1 MKNFMTRTLRGLV
14 LQVVMPLAV
23 LGAAQGTTPATT
35 RERWLHVKVTGDP
48 DGEVVRVNLP
58 LSVAE
63 KVLPAINTHE
73 LHAGRVTLHDAKIN
87 GVDLRALAEA
97 VRSTPDSELVRV
109 EDKDEMVHIKK
120 ENGNLLVTVRG
131 KHGGQEQEKVDVKV
145 PFPVVAALLS
155 GPKDELDVLA
165 AVKALEAYGD
175 TALVTVQDGSENVR
189 IWVDSSN
196 TAE

>member
-1 MKNFMTRTLRGLV
+1 MRNFMTRTLRGLA

-23 LGAAQGTTPATT
+23 LGAAPAATPATT
-35 RERWLHVKVTGDP
+35 QERWLHVKVTGDP
-48 DGEVVRVNLP
+48 EGQVVRVNLP

-73 LHAGRVTLHDAKIN
+73 LHAGRVTLHDTEIH

-109 EDKDEMVHIKK
+109 EEKDETVHVKK
-120 ENGNLLVTVRG
+120 ENGNLLITVRS
-131 KHGGQEQEKVDVKV
+131 KRGGQENVDVKV

-165 AVKALEAYGD
+165 AVKALETYGD

>member
-1 MKNFMTRTLRGLV
+1 MKNFMTRALRGLV

-73 LHAGRVTLHDAKIN
+73 LHAGRVTLHDTEIN
-87 GVDLRALAEA
+87 GFDLRALAEA

-109 EDKDEMVHIKK
+109 EDKEEAVHVKK

-131 KHGGQEQEKVDVKV
+131 KHKGQENVDVKV
-145 PFPVVAALLS
+145 PLPVVAALLS

-175 TALVTVQDGSENVR
+175 MALVTVQDGSQNVR

>member
-1 MKNFMTRTLRGLV
+1 MKNFMTRTLRGLA
-14 LQVVMPLAV
+14 LQIVMLLAV
-23 LGAAQGTTPATT
+23 LGAAPATT
-35 RERWLHVKVTGDP
+35 AERWLHVKVTGDP

-73 LHAGRVTLHDAKIN
+73 LHAGRVTLHDAEIN

-97 VRSTPDSELVRV
+97 VRSTPDSEFVRV
-109 EDKDEMVHIKK
+109 EDKDKMVHIKK

-131 KHGGQEQEKVDVKV
+131 KHGRRENVDVKV

-175 TALVTVQDGSENVR
+175 TALVTVQDGSQNVR

>member
-1 MKNFMTRTLRGLV
+1 LH
-14 LQVVMPLAV
+14 VVMPLAV
-23 LGAAQGTTPATT
+23 LGAAPAAAPAATG
-35 RERWLHVKVTGDP
+35 ERWLHVKVTGDP
-48 DGEVVRVNLP
+48 EGEVVRVNLP

-87 GVDLRALAEA
+87 DVDLRALAEA

-109 EDKDEMVHIKK
+109 EDKDETVHIKK
-120 ENGNLLVTVRG
+120 ENGNLLVTVRS
-131 KHGGQEQEKVDVKV
+131 KRGGQENVDVKV

-165 AVKALEAYGD
+165 AVKALETYGD